1 MAAPFRITGFVTM
14 STFRSRVIAAR
25 AFFYVMALAAVVAGL
40 VRSRAVAADSA
51 WIAKADPVRI
61 MALGDSITAGVGA
74 KGVDV
79 GGGGYRGELERLLD
93 GAGYRYDL
101 IGSRSDYSERLEHR
115 GHEGWPGYVI
125 RSLPSDPGH
134 ELLGDT
140 TRRALSEYNP
150 DVILLMAG
158 TNDLLRLERHSAG
171 YSVANIL
178 AGMDALLNQIF
189 SQDPSVH
196 VILAGVVDSP
206 FIADCTV
213 KRFDGVD
220 GWGCNGGN
228 GPNLKTVVAKY
239 RTLGFNIELA
249 SRMDAAVPRDREHF
263 PDGIHPSGAGG
274 YAAIARVWM
283 HAIEDETVPSTA
295 RVAAAPP
302 KPESAPAAAFSP
314 GPPVAVVPQSPI
326 SPP

>member
-1 MAAPFRITGFVTM
+1 MSKIGSRIA
-14 STFRSRVIAAR
+14 AAR
-25 AFFYVMALAAVVAGL
+25 ALFYVTALVAVFCGL
-40 VRSRAVAADSA
+40 VRTRAAAADSA

-74 KGVDV
+74 KGADI

-101 IGSRSDYSERLEHR
+101 IGSRSDYSERLEHPA
-115 GHEGWPGYVI
+115 HEGWPGYVI

-140 TRRALSEYNP
+140 TRRALAEYDP

-189 SQDPSVH
+189 AQEPSVH

-206 FIADCTV
+206 FISDCTV
-213 KRFDGVD
+213 KRFDGVE
-220 GWGCNGGN
+220 GWGCNGGA

-239 RTLGFNIELA
+239 RGLGFNIELA
-249 SRMDAAVPRDREHF
+249 SRMDAAVPRDRAHF
-263 PDGIHPSGAGG
+263 PDGIHPSGGGG

-295 RVAAAPP
+295 RVAAVPP
-302 KPESAPAAAFSP
+302 KPGAVPARAFSA